1 MADAPVTVTAKPAS
15 SPVIDVDVEAQAV
28 AVIDKVKAS
37 IANPLVLHEIDA
49 VGRNEQRDLG
59 DAIDLLAT
67 RAIDLQALK
76 GEEGAVAKSLTDF
89 RKKMDLLNPH
99 PIERDGF
106 GYFISMIPIL
116 GPIIVSSWNRSRL
129 RTIATE
135 YQPIRQQ
142 IDAAM
147 ASLFANK
154 DRILENNV
162 SLTTL
167 YGRVQQAHQGVLRS
181 IGVGEAVRLRLVGLR
196 DQSAQ
201 PSEHETLELLV
212 NRVLVRIQDL
222 RTMEQV
228 DLQESASMNITVSNN
243 IDLADAIERT
253 VTVVRP
259 LMAVG
264 LAIQAALAD
273 QKRAIEAVKATQD
286 YAGDLLVANAD
297 AIGKQTEEVGNL
309 SQNATISLAKVEEA
323 HKKVMA
329 AIDKAD
335 EIRRLGSKTAEEAS
349 IKLKQMSA
357 ALEPKVEKLEAART
371 TRLDV

>member
-1 MADAPVTVTAKPAS
+1 MADAPVTVKQLSP
-15 SPVIDVDVEAQAV
+15 PVIDAEIETQAV
-28 AVIDKVKAS
+28 AVIDRVKSTLAS
-37 IANPLVLHEIDA
+37 PLVLHEIDA
-49 VGRNEQRDLG
+49 VGRHEQRDLG

-67 RAIDLQALK
+67 RATDLQALK

-89 RKKMDLLNPH
+89 RHKMDRLNPH
-99 PIERDGF
+99 PVERDGF
-106 GYFISMIPIL
+106 GRIVSMIPVL
-116 GPIIVSSWNRSRL
+116 GPMIVNVWNRSRL

-142 IDAAM
+142 INAAM

-162 SLTTL
+162 SLTAL

-181 IGVGEAVRLRLVGLR
+181 IAVGDQVRTRLIGIR
-196 DQSAQ
+196 DQSADA
-201 PSEHETLELLV
+201 SEREKLDLLV
-212 NRVLVRIQDL
+212 NRVNVRIQDL

-243 IDLADAIERT
+243 VDLADAIERT

-264 LAIQAALAD
+264 LAIQAALAH
-273 QKRAIEAVKATQD
+273 QKRAIEAVKATQE

-297 AIGKQTEEVGNL
+297 AIGRQTEEVGNL
-309 SQNATISLAKVEEA
+309 TQSATIALVKVEEA
-323 HKKVMA
+323 HRKVMA

-335 EIRRLGSKTAEEAS
+335 EIRRAGSKTAEEAS
-349 IKLKQMSA
+349 AKLKEMSA
-357 ALEPKVEKLEAART
+357 ALLPKVEKLEAARNT
-371 TRLDV
+371 KLDL